1 MSFDDQSPTDYTDYL
16 PSAPQARSVAHEMV
30 ATRQSEQVKAALFSA
45 KQFPRD
51 QQLAFNRILEACK
64 RKKLAEEAS
73 YEFPKGGSKVNGPSI
88 RLAEVL
94 AQNWGNIEYGVIELE
109 QVNGVSKM
117 EAYAWDI
124 ETNTRRSMIFNV
136 KHERKAKGRI
146 DKLDDP
152 RDVYELTANMGA
164 RRVRACI
171 LGVIPGD
178 IVDAALDQCKQTL
191 ISGYEEPLSDRIRK
205 ALQKFQEKYGVTKEM
220 IEEFLGCNQESFTE
234 NDYLRLVGV
243 WKSLTDNMSKREDYF
258 NFGKVHAATN
268 TEEEFK
274 KAQAEASK
282 KTKKDGGKDGAEQ
295 PELPLD

>member
-1 MSFDDQSPTDYTDYL
+1 MSFDDQLPVDYSDYL

-30 ATRQSEQVKAALFSA
+30 ATRQSEQIKAALFSA

-51 QQLAFNRILEACK
+51 QQAAFNRIMQACQ
-64 RKKLAEEAS
+64 RKKLAEEAA
-73 YEFPKGGSKVNGPSI
+73 YEFPRGGTKVTGPSI

-136 KHERKAKGRI
+136 KHERKARGRI

-152 RDVYELTANMGA
+152 RDIYELTANLGA

-178 IVDAALDQCKQTL
+178 IVDAALEQCQKTL
-191 ISGYEEPLSDRIRK
+191 ISGYTEPLADRLRK
-205 ALQKFQEKYGVTKEM
+205 AFQQFQEKFGVTKEM
-220 IEEFLGCNQESFTE
+220 LEEYIGCNQESFTE
-234 NDYLRLVGV
+234 NDYLRIGKVYAALR
-243 WKSLTDNMSKREDYF
+243 DNMAKREDYF
-258 NFGKVHAATN
+258 NFSKTHAVTN

-274 KAQAEASK
+274 KSLEDAKKSK
-282 KTKKDGGKDGAEQ
+282 KGGGKDEAEQ

>member
-1 MSFDDQSPTDYTDYL
+1 MSFDNEQQIDYSSYL
-16 PSAPQARSVAHEMV
+16 PSAPQARSAAAEMV

-51 QQLAFNRILEACK
+51 QQLSFNRIIQACK
-64 RKKLAEEAS
+64 RKKLAEEAI

-94 AQNWGNIEYGVIELE
+94 AQNWGNMEYGVIELE
-109 QVNGVSKM
+109 QTNGVSKM
-117 EAYAWDI
+117 ESYAWDI

-178 IVDAALDQCKQTL
+178 IVDAAMEQCRQTL
-191 ISGYEEPLSDRIRK
+191 IDGYDEPLADRIRK
-205 ALQKFQEKYGVTKEM
+205 ALLKFQEKYGVTKEM
-220 IEEFLGCNQESFTE
+220 VEEFLGCNQESFTE
-234 NDYLRLVGV
+234 NDYLRLAGV
-243 WKSLTDNMSKREDYF
+243 WKSLTDNMAKREDYF
-258 NFGKVHAATN
+258 KIKPVKSTTSA
-268 TEEEFK
+268 EEEFK
-274 KAQAEASK
+274 KLQQES
-282 KTKKDGGKDGAEQ
+282 GGDSDVPVEQ
-295 PELPLD
+295 SELPLK

>member
-1 MSFDDQSPTDYTDYL
+1 MSFDEQSPVNYTDYL

-51 QQLAFNRILEACK
+51 QQLSFNRIMQACQ
-64 RKKLAEEAS
+64 RKKLAEEAA
-73 YEFPKGGSKVNGPSI
+73 YEYPKGGSKVSGPSI

-94 AQNWGNIEYGVIELE
+94 ALNWGNIEYGVIELE

-152 RDVYELTANMGA
+152 RDVYELTANMGS

-178 IVDAALDQCKQTL
+178 IVDAAMEQCRQTL
-191 ISGYEEPLSDRIRK
+191 INGYDEPLADRIRK
-205 ALQKFQEKYGVTKEM
+205 ALLKFQEKYGVTKEM
-220 IEEFLGCNQESFTE
+220 VEEFIGCNQESFTE
-234 NDYLRLVGV
+234 NDYLRLAGV
-243 WKSLTDNMSKREDYF
+243 WKSLTDNMAKREDYF
-258 NFGKVHAATN
+258 NFSKVHVATS

-274 KAQAEASK
+274 QAQAAAAK
-282 KTKKDGGKDGAEQ
+282 KDKKDGGDGEAEQ

>member
-1 MSFDDQSPTDYTDYL
+1 MSFDDQLPVDYSDYL

-30 ATRQSEQVKAALFSA
+30 ATRQSEQIKAALFSA

-51 QQLAFNRILEACK
+51 QQAAFNRIMQACQ
-64 RKKLAEEAS
+64 RKKLAEEAA
-73 YEFPKGGSKVNGPSI
+73 YEFPRGGTKVTGPSI

-136 KHERKAKGRI
+136 KHERKARGRI

-152 RDVYELTANMGA
+152 RDIYELTANLGA

-178 IVDAALDQCKQTL
+178 IVDAALEQCQKTL
-191 ISGYEEPLSDRIRK
+191 ISGYTEPLADRLRK
-205 ALQKFQEKYGVTKEM
+205 AFQQFQEKFGVTKEM
-220 IEEFLGCNQESFTE
+220 LEEYIGCNQESFTE
-234 NDYLRLVGV
+234 NDYLRIGKVYAALR
-243 WKSLTDNMSKREDYF
+243 DNMAKREDYF
-258 NFGKVHAATN
+258 NFGKTHAVTN

-274 KAQAEASK
+274 KSLEDAKKSK
-282 KTKKDGGKDGAEQ
+282 KGGGKDEAEQ

>member
-1 MSFDDQSPTDYTDYL
+1 MSFNDEQPIDYSSYL
-16 PSAPQARSVAHEMV
+16 PAAPQGRSVAAEMV

-51 QQLAFNRILEACK
+51 QQVAFNRIMQACQ
-64 RKKLAEEAS
+64 RKKLAEEAI
-73 YEFPKGGSKVNGPSI
+73 YEYPKGGSKVSGPSI

-94 AQNWGNIEYGVIELE
+94 AQNWGNMEYGVIELE
-109 QVNGVSKM
+109 QVNGLSKM
-117 EAYAWDI
+117 ESYAWDI

-136 KHERKAKGRI
+136 KHERKANKRI

-152 RDVYELTANMGA
+152 RDIYEHTANMGA

-178 IVDAALDQCKQTL
+178 IVDAAMEQCRQTL
-191 ISGYEEPLSDRIRK
+191 INGYDEPFADRIRK

-220 IEEFLGCNQESFTE
+220 VEEFLGCNQESFTE

-258 NFGKVHAATN
+258 SFGKVHTPSS
-268 TEEEFK
+268 TEEEFLK
-274 KAQAEASK
+274 LQAEQSGKEGASDVP
-282 KTKKDGGKDGAEQ
+282 TGQ
-295 PELPLD
+295 

>member
-1 MSFDDQSPTDYTDYL
+1 MSFDEQPIDYANYL
-16 PSAPQARSVAHEMV
+16 PDAPQGRSVAAEMV

-51 QQLAFNRILEACK
+51 QQAAFNRIMQACQ
-64 RKKLAEEAS
+64 RKKLAEEAA
-73 YEFPKGGSKVNGPSI
+73 YEFPKGGSKVTGPSI

-94 AQNWGNIEYGVIELE
+94 AQNWGNMEYGVIELE

-178 IVDAALDQCKQTL
+178 IVDAALDRCKKTL
-191 ISGYEEPLSDRIRK
+191 VDGYSEPLADRIRN
-205 ALQKFQEKYGVTKEM
+205 ALLKFKEKFGVTKEM
-220 IEEFLGCNQESFTE
+220 VEEYLGCSQESFTE
-234 NDYLRLVGV
+234 NDFLRIANV
-243 WKSLTDNMSKREDYF
+243 WRSLNDNMAKREDYF
-258 NFGKVHAATN
+258 NFSKIHTATN
-268 TEEEFK
+268 AEEEFLRS
-274 KAQAEASK
+274 QAETSK